1 MKLLALETATD
12 ACSAAI
18 LIDDQVIER
27 YQRAPRGH
35 ADLILP
41 MLDGVL
47 AETGLSLGQL
57 DALAVGRGPGAFTGV
72 RIAIAVAQGIAFAAD
87 LPVAPISTLA
97 AIAWEVNQHQGVDR
111 IAVALDARLEE
122 VYWGT
127 YRATADGGMQLVGQE
142 RVCRPEQTILPDTGE
157 WVGAGSGWALYAEC
171 LSRPTL
177 RTWWSDYSPSATA
190 VARLGALAYRRG
202 ETVEADR
209 VLPVYLRDEVVKPR
223 GC

>member
-1 MKLLALETATD
+1 MKLLALETATG
-12 ACSAAI
+12 ACSAAV
-18 LIDDQVIER
+18 LVGDQVIER
-27 YQRAPRGH
+27 YQWAPRGH

-41 MLDGVL
+41 MLEAVL
-47 AETGLSLGQL
+47 AEAGLSLGQL

-97 AIAWEVNQHQGVDR
+97 ALAWEVNRRQGVDR

-127 YRATADGGMQLVGQE
+127 YQAAADGGMRLLGEE
-142 RVCRPEQTILPDTGE
+142 RVCRPEQTTLPDAGE
-157 WVGAGSGWALYAEC
+157 WVGAGSGWALYADR

-177 RTWWSDYSPSATA
+177 GTWWSDYGPTATA

-202 ETVEADR
+202 ETVGADQ

>member
-12 ACSAAI
+12 ACSAAV
-18 LIDDQVIER
+18 LIDDRVIQR

-41 MLDGVL
+41 MLDAVL
-47 AETGLSLGQL
+47 AEAGLSLRQL

-72 RIAIAVAQGIAFAAD
+72 RIAIAVAQGIAFAVD

-97 AIAWEVNQHQGVDR
+97 AIAWETHRRQGVDL
-111 IAVALDARLEE
+111 IAAALDARLEE

-127 YRATADGGMQLVGQE
+127 YRATADGGMLLLGEE
-142 RVCRPEQTILPDTGE
+142 RVCPPAQALLPEAGD
-157 WVGAGSGWALYAEC
+157 WYGAGNGWALYTDR
-171 LSRPTL
+171 LSRPEVKSG
-177 RTWWSDYSPSATA
+177 WSDQGPSAEA
-190 VARLGALAYRRG
+190 VARLGALAYRQGRLVG
-202 ETVEADR
+202 AEQ
-209 VLPVYLRDEVVKPR
+209 VLPVYLRDEVVRQR

>member
-1 MKLLALETATD
+1 MKLLALETATE
-12 ACSAAI
+12 ACSAAV
-18 LIDDQVIER
+18 LVGNQVIER
-27 YQRAPRGH
+27 YRWAPRGH

-41 MLDGVL
+41 MLEAVL
-47 AETGLSLGQL
+47 AEAGLSLEQL

-97 AIAWEVNQHQGVDR
+97 AIAWEVNRRQGVDR

-127 YRATADGGMQLVGQE
+127 YQATADGGMQLLGEE
-142 RVCRPEQTILPDTGE
+142 RVCLPEQTTLPDAGE
-157 WVGAGSGWALYAEC
+157 WVGAGSGWALYADR

-177 RTWWSDYSPSATA
+177 GTWWSDSSPSATA
-190 VARLGALAYRRG
+190 IARLGALAYRRG

-209 VLPVYLRDEVVKPR
+209 VLPVYLRDEVVKPH